1 MQNAT
6 SITVNAIYIF
16 LFRLYKRDN
25 TKSTIVFILNFLL
38 KFNEIHIEVSS
49 ELVQLELNIETPS
62 GVESSSKM
70 KIV

>member
-16 LFRLYKRDN
+16 LFRFYKRDN

-49 ELVQLELNIETPS
+49 ELIQLKLNIETL
-62 GVESSSKM
+62 GEVESPPKM
-70 KIV
+70 KMV